1 MLRRVKL
8 ALILATATLSAQA
21 AVAATPD
28 AKLWSGTW
36 HLNVAKSKFGAP
48 GKEQSET
55 RTYDY
60 SGGKLS
66 MKSTSKDSAGKE
78 MTFSYSAAFDGKV
91 YPMTGNPNADSIS
104 LRAVNGRELKASSR
118 LHGKLTVQS
127 TAMVSAD
134 GKHLTLKRTYVAM
147 KGSPSEVLEFDR

>member
-1 MLRRVKL
+1 MITRTKR
-8 ALILATATLSAQA
+8 ALILATVALSTPALSAG
-21 AVAATPD
+21 PD

-36 HLNVAKSKFGAP
+36 HLNAAASKWSAA

-60 SGGKLS
+60 SGGKLT
-66 MKSTSKDSAGKE
+66 MKSTSKNASGKE
-78 MTFSYSAAFDGKV
+78 MTFSYSATLDGKT

-104 LRAVNGRELKASSR
+104 LTGVSARELKATSR
-118 LHGKLTVQS
+118 LHGKVTVQS
-127 TAMVSAD
+127 TATVSAD

-147 KGSPSEVLEFDR
+147 KGNPTEVLQFDR